1 MPIQSAIPD
10 IYYSI
15 FALYEPFLCIVGF
28 VAAFYD
34 PKSTHDQQAPWPS
47 DTPPSGPLPRATLVT
62 VLQLAHVCGLLGVL
76 NFFILTAARKHLH
89 SQPALQ
95 EKIVGALLTPLVVGD
110 FLHLYVT
117 LWALGEHK
125 WEVRRYTPMLWS
137 TLILGLSL
145 MVPRVAWHLG
155 IGRYVDKRDRVHEK
169 K

>member
-1 MPIQSAIPD
+1 
-10 IYYSI
+10 
-15 FALYEPFLCIVGF
+15 
-28 VAAFYD
+28 
-34 PKSTHDQQAPWPS
+34 
-47 DTPPSGPLPRATLVT
+47 
-62 VLQLAHVCGLLGVL
+62 
-76 NFFILTAARKHLH
+76 LH

-95 EKIVGALLTPLVVGD
+95 EKVVGALLTPLVVGD

-125 WEVRRYTPMLWS
+125 WEVRRYSPMLWS